1 MEYLVLFYSKNL
13 EIVSAIRF
21 PPTIASGVVQLSW
34 LVWVDDLIGRR
45 KPKIVLLVNVAWGV
59 VLFY

>member
-1 MEYLVLFYSKNL
+1 MEYLVLFYSKNF

-45 KPKIVLLVNVAWGV
+45 KPKIVLLV
-59 VLFY
+59 